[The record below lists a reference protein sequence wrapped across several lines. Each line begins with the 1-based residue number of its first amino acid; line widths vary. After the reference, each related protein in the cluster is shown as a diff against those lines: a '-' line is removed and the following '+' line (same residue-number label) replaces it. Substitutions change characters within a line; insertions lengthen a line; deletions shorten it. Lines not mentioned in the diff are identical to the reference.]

1 MKNLNKNT
9 SKANVKVEPTRRS
22 ERIKLKE
29 EAPLY
34 LEEKVEPKGKMRKG
48 AMVSDSDSKSRESVN
63 LQSVK
68 SSDKQTPCHACEY
81 CETTFAFKSSMIKH
95 QNSVHSQSVF
105 MCNICYKEF
114 ARLDSVQRHKEM
126 IHSGSKVT
134 HTCSLC
140 NKLFDYRQNLL
151 KHIKKYHMNI

>member
-1 MKNLNKNT
+1 MSKLNLQGGQN
-9 SKANVKVEPTRRS
+9 SPS
-22 ERIKLKE
+22 LKKT
-29 EAPLY
+29 PLY
-34 LEEKVEPKGKMRKG
+34 LEEKVEPKGKMRKD
-48 AMVSDSDSKSRESVN
+48 AMVSESDSKSQESGN

-68 SSDKQTPCHACEY
+68 SSDKGTPRHACEY

-95 QNSVHSQSVF
+95 QTSVHSQSVF
-105 MCNICYKEF
+105 MCNICYKVF

-140 NKLFDYRQNLL
+140 NKQFDYRQNLF